1 MNNKNEKLLY
11 LFSKCFSNE
20 VSEIENDICKMIQE
34 PIENLNYQ
42 DICFSLF
49 NLAEYIRITGHKN
62 LLKKYENQVKT
73 YVSKVI
79 SSWKLP
85 QENYFEQGKDSLHTS
100 NIGMAYGS
108 LYNINLFLK
117 DEEISQ
123 LVHNMKNFVYEN
135 NISGGM
141 LSNIKG
147 GKGVALDLLLAVV
160 PFGLFAPEDLVLIES
175 IKRIENTLVNENG
188 VKYDEN
194 SEICPISTLLLS
206 WYFAEKAD
214 YQKSKMYLAKVKVNN
229 EVEKILNDIVM
240 YKLKKA
246 KALQDIPIIH
256 KPLGNEN
263 RYNSQAFERSPWNP
277 KENDTVIVNCVTWPS
292 KVEDGVVLNY
302 KVNGEEKEKIN
313 GQYSEEQGN
322 YCFNMG
328 SFKGDQEVEY
338 YFTFDNKIS
347 EIYRFKTLRKELIC
361 TISSIEVIQDK
372 VIVKSKSDENNSYN
386 IELKLADDS
395 FNLLVMQAKDIVE
408 DNKKTSL
415 KFNNYVIEE
424 GNQSLLIIKR
434 EDTIFEIRDIYLWK
448 NDEETFSVGF
458 TIATGD
464 EEGFYGFG
472 ERYNNINQRGNIVD
486 VYVYNQYKEQGI
498 KTYFPMPYFLSSKNY
513 GLYVHSNEYTEFN
526 LAHDESSWYSIE
538 SQKSSLEL
546 TYFIGDPR
554 GVIKQFVELTGVP
567 EMLPEWTF
575 GPWMS
580 SNNWDSDEE
589 VRKQV
594 ELTKKYDIPSTVLV
608 IEAWSDES
616 TYYIFNDAVY
626 KENDGSHALKY
637 EDFKFPK
644 WGRWPDPKNLVEYLH
659 ENGLKCILWQIPII
673 KYMNGLHHLQKDNDE
688 NYMIEKGYCVN
699 NEDGTPYRM
708 PEGWFTDSILF
719 DYTSEEAS
727 KWWFDKRRYLID
739 DMGIDGFKTDGGE
752 FVFGDNISFSNG
764 KTGRQMRNEYPNL
777 YIEKYY
783 DFINK
788 SNGGITFSRAGFTGA
803 QKMPAHWAGDEKS
816 TFDAFKRNLCAG
828 LNAGLSGVA
837 FWGWDLGG
845 FSGEI
850 PTAELF
856 VRSTEMAAFCP
867 IMQYHAESK
876 AEFNQDRTPW
886 NIAERRNSPWVID
899 DYRYY
904 AKLRM
909 ALVPYIME
917 QAEKF
922 IKTGLPIMRAMLIQ
936 FPEDKNCWNIYDQY
950 MFGDDLLVAPV
961 VVEGAVS
968 RKVYLPKGIWTNI
981 FTKEV
986 FEGGRNYEVSAGIH
1000 QIPVFMRE
1008 DANWDFEIEENNFN
1022 IHKNVKK
1029 R

>member
-1 MNNKNEKLLY
+1 MNNKNEKLFQI
-11 LFSKCFSNE
+11 FSKCFFNE
-20 VSEIENDICKMIQE
+20 VSEIENDICKMIEE
-34 PIENLNYQ
+34 PIENLSYQ
-42 DICFSLF
+42 DICFTLF
-49 NLAEYIRITGHKN
+49 NLAEYIRITNNKS
-62 LLKKYENQVKT
+62 LLEKHRNQIEM
-73 YVSKVI
+73 YVSKVT
-79 SSWKLP
+79 SNWNLP
-85 QENYFEQGKDSLHTS
+85 QKNYFGQCEDKLHTS
-100 NIGMAYGS
+100 NVGMAYGS

-117 DEEISQ
+117 DEKTSQ
-123 LVHNMKNFVYEN
+123 LVHNMKNFIYEN

-141 LSNIKG
+141 LSNIKD
-147 GKGVALDLLLAVV
+147 GKSVALDLLLAVV
-160 PFGLFAPEDLVLIES
+160 PFGLFAPEDLVLVES
-175 IKRIENTLVNENG
+175 IKKIENTLVNENG

-194 SEICPISTLLLS
+194 SGICPISTLLLS

-214 YQKSKMYLAKVKVNN
+214 YQKAKMYLTKVEINDELK
-229 EVEKILNDIVM
+229 KILKNIVM
-240 YKLKKA
+240 YKLKMA
-246 KALQDIPIIH
+246 KPLEDTPIIH

-263 RYNSQAFERSPWNP
+263 RYNSQGFERSPWNP
-277 KENDTVIVNCVTWPS
+277 KDGDNVIVNCVTWPS
-292 KVEDGVVLNY
+292 KVEEGVTLHY
-302 KVNGEEKEKIN
+302 KVNGEEKEEIN
-313 GQYSEEQGN
+313 GQYSEEKGN
-322 YCFNMG
+322 YSFDMG
-328 SFKGDQEVEY
+328 SFKGDQDVEY
-338 YFTFDNKIS
+338 YFAFGNKIS
-347 EIYRFKTLRKELIC
+347 KVYKFKTLRKEIIS
-361 TISSIEVIQDK
+361 TINRIEIVEDK
-372 VIVKSKSDENNSYN
+372 IIVNSKSNENSHYDL
-386 IELKLADDS
+386 ELKLDNNK
-395 FNLLVMQAKDIVE
+395 FNLFIKETKNIRE
-408 DNKKTSL
+408 NSKKSSL
-415 KFNNYVIEE
+415 KLDAYVIEE
-424 GNQSLLIIKR
+424 GTESLLVIKNG
-434 EDTIFEIRDIYLWK
+434 DNIFEIKDIYIWK
-448 NDEETFSVGF
+448 KAEEVFSFGIV
-458 TIATGD
+458 IASEE

-486 VYVYNQYKEQGI
+486 VYVYNQYKDQGI
-498 KTYFPMPYFLSSKNY
+498 KTYFPMPYFLSSRNY

-526 LAHDESSWYSIE
+526 LAHDDLRYYSIE
-538 SQKSSLEL
+538 SQRSSLEL
-546 TYFIGDPR
+546 TYFIGNPR
-554 GVIKQFVELTGVP
+554 EVIKQFVDLTGTP
-567 EMLPEWTF
+567 EMLPEWAF

-580 SNNWDSDEE
+580 SNNWDSDKE

-594 ELTKKYDIPSTVLV
+594 ELTKKYNIPSTALV

-626 KENDGSHALKY
+626 KENDGSQALKY
-637 EDFKFPK
+637 KDFKFPK
-644 WGRWPDPKNLVEYLH
+644 WGRWPDPKGLVEYLH
-659 ENGLKCILWQIPII
+659 DNELKCILWQIPII

-688 NYMIEKGYCVN
+688 NYMINNGYCVK

-727 KWWFDKRRYLID
+727 NWWFDKRKYLID
-739 DMGIDGFKTDGGE
+739 DIGIDGFKTDGGE

-764 KTGRQMRNEYPNL
+764 KTGKEMRNLYPNL

-788 SNGGITFSRAGFTGA
+788 SNSGITFSRAGFTGA
-803 QKMPAHWAGDEKS
+803 QKIPAHWAGDEKS

-828 LNAGLSGVA
+828 LNAGLSGVS

-856 VRSTEMAAFCP
+856 IRSTEMATFCP

-909 ALVPYIME
+909 ALIPYIME

-922 IKTGLPIMRAMLIQ
+922 IEAGIPIMRAMLIQ
-936 FPEDKNCWNIYDQY
+936 FPEDKNCWNIFDQY

-961 VVEGAVS
+961 VIKGAVS
-968 RKVYLPKGIWTNI
+968 REVYLPEGTWTNI

-986 FEGGRNYEVSAGIH
+986 FKGGRSYEVKASVNE
-1000 QIPVFMRE
+1000 IPVFTKE
-1008 DANWDFEIEENNFN
+1008 DAFWCFEIERENFN
-1022 IHKNVKK
+1022 IYKK
-1029 R
+1029 ISKI

>member
-1 MNNKNEKLLY
+1 MKNKNEQLLY
-11 LFSKCFSNE
+11 IFSKCIFNE
-20 VSEIENDICKMIQE
+20 VSEIEIDICKMIEE

-42 DICFSLF
+42 EVCFSLF
-49 NLAEYIRITGHKN
+49 NLAEYIRITGYKD
-62 LLKKYENQVKT
+62 LLNKYENQVKI
-73 YVSKVI
+73 YISKVT
-79 SSWKLP
+79 SCWNLP
-85 QENYFEQGKDSLHTS
+85 QNNYFGQGKDDLHTS

-108 LYNINLFLK
+108 LYNINLFLM
-117 DEEISQ
+117 DEKISQ

-141 LSNIKG
+141 LSNVKG
-147 GKGVALDLLLAVV
+147 GQDVALDLLLSVV
-160 PFGLFAPEDLVLIES
+160 PFRLFEPEDLVLIES
-175 IKRIENTLVNENG
+175 IKKIENTLINESG
-188 VKYDEN
+188 VKYDKN
-194 SEICPISTLLLS
+194 SEICPISTLLLA

-214 YQKSKMYLAKVKVNN
+214 YEKAKMHLAKVKSNN
-229 EVEKILNDIVM
+229 EIEKILKNIVI
-240 YKLKKA
+240 YKLKRA

-256 KPLGNEN
+256 KSLGNEN

-277 KENDTVIVNCVTWPS
+277 KGGDNVTVNCVTWPS
-292 KVEDGVVLNY
+292 KIEEGVILHY
-302 KVNGEEKEKIN
+302 KVNGEEKEIIN
-313 GQYSEEQGN
+313 GHYLEEKANYS
-322 YCFNMG
+322 FDMG
-328 SFKGDQEVEY
+328 SFKGNEVVEY
-338 YFTFDNKIS
+338 YFTFGNETS
-347 EIYRFKTLRKELIC
+347 EIYKFKVLRKELIC
-361 TISSIEVIQDK
+361 DISSIEVVQDK
-372 VIVKSKSDENNSYN
+372 VIIKSKSKENNGYD
-386 IELKLADDS
+386 IKLKLADDN
-395 FNLLVMQAKDIVE
+395 FNLFVAQAKAIEE
-408 DNKKTSL
+408 DKKETFL

-424 GNQSLLIIKR
+424 GDDSLLIIKR
-434 EDTIFEIRDIYLWK
+434 EDNIFEIKDIYLWK
-448 NDEETFSVGF
+448 SDEKIFSIGLSIS
-458 TIATGD
+458 TD
-464 EEGFYGFG
+464 EEEGFYGFG

-486 VYVYNQYKEQGI
+486 VYVYNQYKDQGI

-513 GLYVHSNEYTEFN
+513 GLYVHTNEYSEFN
-526 LAHDESSWYSIE
+526 LAHNDSSLYSIE

-546 TYFIGDPR
+546 TYFIGNPR
-554 GVIKQFVELTGVP
+554 GVIKQFVELTGTP
-567 EMLPEWTF
+567 AMLPEWAF

-580 SNNWDSDEE
+580 SNNWDSDAE

-594 ELTKKYDIPSTVLV
+594 ELTKKYGIPATVLV

-626 KENDGSHALKY
+626 KENDGSKPLKY
-637 EDFKFPK
+637 EEFKFPK

-659 ENGLKCILWQIPII
+659 ENDLKCILWQMPYI
-673 KYMNGLHHLQKDNDE
+673 KYLNGLHHLQKDNDE
-688 NYMIEKGYCVN
+688 NYIIDKGYCTK

-708 PEGWFTDSILF
+708 PEGWFTNGILF
-719 DYTSEEAS
+719 DFTSEDAC
-727 KWWFDKRRYLID
+727 KWWFDKRRYLIED
-739 DMGIDGFKTDGGE
+739 IGIDGFKTDGGE
-752 FVFGDNISFSNG
+752 AVFGDDISFSNG
-764 KTGRQMRNEYPNL
+764 KTGKQMRNEYPNS

-856 VRSTEMAAFCP
+856 IRSTEMAAFCP

-899 DYRYY
+899 DYCYY

-909 ALVPYIME
+909 SLVPYIME

-922 IKTGLPIMRAMLIQ
+922 IKTGIPIMRAMLIQ
-936 FPEDKNCWNIYDQY
+936 FPKDKNCWNIFDQY

-968 RKVYLPKGIWTNI
+968 RKVYLPKGTWTNI

-986 FEGGRNYEVSAGIH
+986 FEGGKDYEVSAKIH
-1000 QIPVFMRE
+1000 EIPVFTRE
-1008 DANWDFEIEENNFN
+1008 DGNWNFDIEEKNFN
-1022 IHKNVKK
+1022 IYKNVNKK
-1029 R
+1029 